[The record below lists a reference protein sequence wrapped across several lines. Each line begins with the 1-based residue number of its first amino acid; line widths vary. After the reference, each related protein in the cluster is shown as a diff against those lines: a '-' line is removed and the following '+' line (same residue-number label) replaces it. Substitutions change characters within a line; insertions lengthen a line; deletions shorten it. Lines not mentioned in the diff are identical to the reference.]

1 MAVIYLVTGGARSGK
16 SAFSESLAKD
26 LGADKV
32 LYIATLSESDSEMIK
47 RIARHRRLRPAA
59 WRTLEIITEIDFETI
74 SEKVILLDC
83 LSGFVSNILI
93 AHEEIEDEELI
104 GLVLRKVAA
113 LTTSARKHKKT
124 LIVVT
129 NEVGSGI
136 VPAYKLG
143 RVFRDA
149 LGLANQY
156 VAKQAD
162 NVASMTVGIATVLKG
177 EFPD

>member
-1 MAVIYLVTGGARSGK
+1 MAEIYLVTGGARSGK
-16 SAFSESLAKD
+16 SAFAESLAKD
-26 LGADKV
+26 LGQDRV
-32 LYIATLSESDSEMIK
+32 LYVATLSESDSEMIK

-59 WRTLEIITEIDFETI
+59 WRTLEIISELDFNKI
-74 SEKVILLDC
+74 SEEVILFDC

-93 AHEEIEDEELI
+93 SHEDIEDEELI
-104 GLVLRKVAA
+104 GLVLRKVSG
-113 LTTSARKHKKT
+113 LTTAARKHKKT

-162 NVASMTVGIATVLKG
+162 NVASMTVGIKIVLKG

>member
-1 MAVIYLVTGGARSGK
+1 MAEIYLITGGARSGK
-16 SAFSESLAKD
+16 SAFSETLAKK
-26 LGADKV
+26 LGKDDV
-32 LYIATLSESDSEMIK
+32 LYIATLSESDDEMKK
-47 RIARHRRLRPAA
+47 RIARHRRLRPAT
-59 WRTLEIITEIDFETI
+59 WRTIEITTELDFGDMLED
-74 SEKVILLDC
+74 VILLDC
-83 LSGFVSNILI
+83 LSGFVSNIMLANKDI
-93 AHEEIEDEELI
+93 DDEALI
-104 GLVLRKVAA
+104 GLVLRNVSK
-113 LTTSARKHKKT
+113 LTTSSRRAKKT

-136 VPAYKLG
+136 VPDYKLG

-162 NVASMTVGIATVLKG
+162 NVGFMVVGINSVLKG